1 MDGPSEPSQETPSNK
16 QKRKPQCQSRN
27 RLREDPERRPDH
39 HHRRREAHAQNSQR
53 RGHGAAP
60 LRHEA
65 RQDRRARRRRDRQK
79 QNRQRRDVREAIAEE
94 EGRRPARAAT
104 RRLDHARGATQPQD
118 RRHRLSP
125 RTHRPGPV
133 HPALRRQGRGPHPS
147 RRATRFQEH
156 GPGRRRRRLHRR
168 TTNGAAGTDDGTD
181 PKRTGNPA
189 RDTPVEP
196 EAKPMP
202 TQRIAWDFVDPE
214 VMEMAANSLAARHP
228 ELSWDRLMG
237 DTAWNEQA
245 GRDFA
250 DRIIGKA
257 AADPTLRDELDT
269 ILRDDYGQGAQTR
282 SRPAG
287 GRPSQAG
294 RRRQRSRKTN
304 RNPHRTKP
312 SRRTRNSRRSTE
324 PTLPSRTAKS
334 RSRSRSGRRRHC
346 SNGSRP
352 GSTRTSPNRRITCH
366 PPRTGTARPA
376 RAAERKP
383 Q

>member
-16 QKRKPQCQSRN
+16 QKGNRN
-27 RLREDPERRPDH
+27 ANRGTGGGEDPERRPDH

-181 PKRTGNPA
+181 PKRTGNPGAGYA
-189 RDTPVEP
+189 RRTGGEAHADAAHRMGLRGSGGHGDGREQPRCPPPRTLMGQAHGRHGMERAGRPRLRGPDHRQGRRPDIARRARHHPARRLRTGRANPGADPRADGRAKPGDAGNGAGKPTGTHTGRNPVEGP
-196 EAKPMP
+196 A
-202 TQRIAWDFVDPE
+202 TADAAQNQR
-214 VMEMAANSLAARHP
+214 
-228 ELSWDRLMG
+228 
-237 DTAWNEQA
+237 
-245 GRDFA
+245 
-250 DRIIGKA
+250 
-257 AADPTLRDELDT
+257 
-269 ILRDDYGQGAQTR
+269 
-282 SRPAG
+282 
-287 GRPSQAG
+287 SQAG
-294 RRRQRSRKTN
+294 RQRAEAEADPVEEGTA
-304 RNPHRTKP
+304 RTVQDP
-312 SRRTRNSRRSTE
+312 
-324 PTLPSRTAKS
+324 A
-334 RSRSRSGRRRHC
+334 
-346 SNGSRP
+346 
-352 GSTRTSPNRRITCH
+352 H